1 MAIVAGCSED
11 GVFIEVRVEERATQV
26 ELFIGLEPCTD
37 CLNLTPA
44 SSNVPVPAR
53 VLYRDANEPLTA
65 PVEPDGSAWFK
76 VAPSPGTE
84 VGMIAIATSDAPD
97 APPDKPI
104 AVAIVDALDLSLSRH
119 IILETDPA
127 ADWDVDEA
135 RQPPNGAL
143 LWPAKQCVGAA
154 NAARQTTFIVTA
166 GDPDCDAV
174 DAALEC
180 DPLTYLATQGDEGT
194 ACAAEATL
202 PSQGAPRDF
211 CVLGQDSTVCV
222 DGVGPSLGCSQTGPV
237 VGPKVCQCND
247 PETFGDCFRNEDDLR
262 IECKFI
268 GTTTLKNEFRTC
280 EPSTTSSRPAPL
292 LRAGGQDFCLRF
304 AGFAGTADFPLP
316 PTQNRFAEI
325 FAPFPASFPTLS
337 VSPTPRS
344 GPTTCIEGLQ
354 WSLDGLANTVPSDT
368 QFFAWIVS
376 DLVDKP
382 ILVPMQA
389 TWEESSSDCTVPP
402 TCTLVGDVRIA
413 P

>member
-44 SSNVPVPAR
+44 SSNVPVPGR
-53 VLYRDANEPLTA
+53 VLYRDANEPLMA
-65 PVEPDGSAWFK
+65 RVEPDGSAWFK
-76 VAPSPGTE
+76 LAPSPGTE

-97 APPDKPI
+97 APPDQPV

-127 ADWDVDEA
+127 ADWDGDEA

-180 DPLTYLATQGDEGT
+180 DPLTYLATQGGEGT
-194 ACAAEATL
+194 ACAADATL

-211 CVLGQDSTVCV
+211 CVLWQDSTVCV
-222 DGVGPSLGCSQTGPV
+222 DGVGPSLGCSRTGPV
-237 VGPKVCQCND
+237 VGPKVCECTQDVGECV
-247 PETFGDCFRNEDDLR
+247 RNETDLR
-262 IECKFI
+262 IECKFM
-268 GTTTLKNEFRTC
+268 GTTTADSKFRTC
-280 EPSTTSSRPAPL
+280 EPGTTSSRPAPL
-292 LRAGGQDFCLRF
+292 SNASGLGTCITFT
-304 AGFAGTADFPLP
+304 GFTRNFSLP
-316 PTQNRFAEI
+316 PTQNMFEET
-325 FAPFPASFPTLS
+325 FLPFPTTFVTLS
-337 VSPTPRS
+337 VFSALRS
-344 GPTTCIEGLQ
+344 IPSDCIEGLQ
-354 WSLDGLANTVPSDT
+354 WSLDGLADTVPSDT
-368 QFFAWIVS
+368 QFFAWIRS
-376 DLVDKP
+376 NLVDRP
-382 ILVPMQA
+382 LLVPMQV